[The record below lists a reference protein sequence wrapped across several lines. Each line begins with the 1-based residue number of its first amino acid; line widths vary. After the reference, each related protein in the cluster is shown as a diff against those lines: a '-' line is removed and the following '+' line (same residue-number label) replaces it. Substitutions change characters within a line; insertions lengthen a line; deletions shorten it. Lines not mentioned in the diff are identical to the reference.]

1 VGDDLVE
8 AGRALA
14 TGARA
19 LERVL
24 GDMTLAQFRVLSV
37 VASSPER
44 ASRIA
49 AKADMSRPS
58 LSGLLDGMVSRGWVR
73 RCVVD
78 ADRRGV
84 RLEVTADGH
93 VALGHAQRA
102 VSEAMTGILVD
113 VPADERAAVLRALVA
128 LARAFDERATR

>member
-1 VGDDLVE
+1 MRDDLVE

-49 AKADMSRPS
+49 TKADMSRPS
-58 LSGLLDGMVSRGWVR
+58 LSGLLDGMVNRGWVR

-93 VALGHAQRA
+93 VALARAQRA

-128 LARAFDERATR
+128 LARAFDERAAQ

>member
-1 VGDDLVE
+1 MSDLVE
-8 AGRALA
+8 AARALA
-14 TGARA
+14 TGARV

-44 ASRIA
+44 ASRLA

-58 LSGLLDGMVSRGWVR
+58 LSGLLDGLVSRGWVR
-73 RCVVD
+73 RCGVD

-84 RLEVTADGH
+84 RLEVTTDGH
-93 VALGHAQRA
+93 SALRRAQRA
-102 VSEAMTGILVD
+102 VSEAMTGILGD
-113 VPADERAAVLRALVA
+113 VPPDDRAGVLHALVVLARVFDERAAR
-128 LARAFDERATR
+128 